1 MELAQTQILDLTLLS
16 TSKRCHVP
24 GKSSGGE
31 KFGEGPVWWPNSDFP
46 LVLYL
51 DPTKD
56 YFTYIIMIF
65 FNIT

>member
-31 KFGEGPVWWPNSDFP
+31 KFGEGPV
-46 LVLYL
+46 
-51 DPTKD
+51 
-56 YFTYIIMIF
+56 
-65 FNIT
+65 